1 MESFFTQDS
10 VSPLSNICQVTDLSQ
25 AFSMDT
31 VSNKSQ
37 IPCKFAGKCNR
48 KNCPFGGHVRS
59 PAPKKQEIGPYELC
73 VPYFQEIA
81 GHIMSIPWEHI
92 PSCDGSCGRSHSID
106 AARMN
111 FELFSASRKKET
123 YILLSVKTP
132 KLLEERMAFFK
143 SHGVTPVRI
152 GTQIGV
158 DFDTY
163 MVFFH
168 HLVETYVSDKQALA
182 AATASLSA
190 IEHARASEAA
200 EAVAT
205 MTSMIVL
212 AGF

>member
-1 MESFFTQDS
+1 
-10 VSPLSNICQVTDLSQ
+10 
-25 AFSMDT
+25 
-31 VSNKSQ
+31 
-37 IPCKFAGKCNR
+37 
-48 KNCPFGGHVRS
+48 
-59 PAPKKQEIGPYELC
+59 
-73 VPYFQEIA
+73 
-81 GHIMSIPWEHI
+81 
-92 PSCDGSCGRSHSID
+92 
-106 AARMN
+106 MN

-163 MVFFH
+163 MVFFN

>member
-1 MESFFTQDS
+1 MESFFTQEIGLTTFKRFAKS
-10 VSPLSNICQVTDLSQ
+10 HAFITDKMS
-25 AFSMDT
+25 D
-31 VSNKSQ
+31 KSQ

-59 PAPKKQEIGPYELC
+59 PAPKKQEIGAYELC

-81 GHIMSIPWEHI
+81 AHAVGIPLEHI
-92 PSCDGSCGRSHSID
+92 PSCDGSCGRNHSID
-106 AARMN
+106 DARIN
-111 FELFSASRKKET
+111 FAFFSASRKKET

-163 MVFFH
+163 LVFFE
-168 HLVETYVSDKQALA
+168 HLVRTYVSDKQTVA
-182 AATASLSA
+182 AATASLCA
-190 IEHARASEAA
+190 VEHARVTDSAEAA
-200 EAVAT
+200 AIMAA
-205 MTSMIVL
+205 MI
-212 AGF
+212 AISCI